1 MTRTVALIPSYQPDP
16 RLLEVLEALSALG
29 MGVVVVDDGSGM
41 GYRPLFDL
49 VPPDATV
56 ISYVN
61 NCGKGTALKVGL
73 TYIQE
78 HYPADTVVV
87 TVDGDGQHD
96 ALDAERCARA
106 AAEDPSALVLGCRS
120 FEGGDVPL
128 RSRMGNL
135 VTRLVFKIVSG
146 RRVSDTQTGLRAFS
160 AGLISTFLE
169 VGGERYEYEMNVL
182 LACAGDS
189 VDIAEVPIRTIYED
203 GNERSHFHPVRDSFL
218 IYRGILM
225 FVGSSLVSF
234 LADYVLFG
242 LLSLVLA
249 PFGAA
254 SVIAA
259 NVLARVVSAT
269 LNYNLNRCY
278 VFRSDEGVATTA
290 SRYAL
295 LAVSILAVN
304 TLLLWLLVDVVG
316 VAVLVAKL
324 CVELTLFVVNWVV
337 QNKVVFRGRER

>member
-1 MTRTVALIPSYQPDP
+1 MTRTVALIPSYQPDSH
-16 RLLEVLEALSALG
+16 LLEVLEALSALG
-29 MGVVVVDDGSGM
+29 MGEVVVDDGSGM

-49 VPPDATV
+49 APPDTTV
-56 ISYVN
+56 ISYAN

-73 TYIQE
+73 KYIQE

-87 TVDGDGQHD
+87 TVDGDGQHA

-106 AAEDPSALVLGCRS
+106 AEENPSALILGCRS
-120 FEGGDVPL
+120 FEGEGIPL

-135 VTRLVFKIVSG
+135 ITRLVFKVASG
-146 RRVSDTQTGLRAFS
+146 RYVSDTQTGLRAFS

-189 VDIAEVPIRTIYED
+189 VDIAEVPIQTIYEN

-218 IYRGILM
+218 IYRGILK
-225 FVGSSLVSF
+225 FVGSSFVSF
-234 LADYVLFG
+234 LADYALFG
-242 LLSLVLA
+242 LLAMVLA
-249 PFGAA
+249 PVGTA
-254 SVIAA
+254 SVIVA
-259 NVLARVVSAT
+259 NVLARVASAT

-278 VFRSDEGVATTA
+278 VFRSDEGVETTA
-290 SRYAL
+290 PRYAL

-304 TLLLWLLVDVVG
+304 TLLLWLFVDIVG
-316 VAVLVAKL
+316 VPALVAKL

-337 QNKVVFRGRER
+337 QNRVVFRGREC